1 MIEVYFDG
9 AAWLWKKAGYG
20 LVIKRGSTWLFSDFG
35 AVPCE
40 PQRSTCNVAEH
51 YALYKALSWL
61 LANGYKDEEIVVRGD
76 SKLVISQLF
85 RGWKC
90 RDPRLPYFP
99 YMVAN
104 KELAAQFSNLKGKL
118 IPRTMNTQADD
129 LSKQGIR
136 SKVIDLPITTNTG
149 LF

>member
-20 LVIKRGSTWLFSDFG
+20 LVIKRGDVWLHQDYG
-35 AVPCE
+35 AVPSTPE
-40 PQRSTCNVAEH
+40 TSTCNVAEH
-51 YALYKALSWL
+51 YALYKALAWL
-61 LANGYKDEEIVVRGD
+61 LANGYANEHIVVRGD

-90 RDPRLPYFP
+90 SDPQLPYYP
-99 YMVAN
+99 YMVAS
-104 KELAAQFSNLKGKL
+104 KELAAQFQSMKGKL
-118 IPRTMNTQADD
+118 IPREQNHYTDG
-129 LSKQGIR
+129 LSKRGLR
-136 SKVIDLPITTNTG
+136 SPVVDQPIKSPMG